1 MSGEWPSAV
10 AAGWHPVALLSELG
24 NRPLAARLMG
34 MPLVVFAGEKGPVVL
49 ADRCPHRAMPLSKGR
64 VEGGAIICPYHGW
77 RFGEGGRCLAVPGT
91 DSLPTAAARALTVRV
106 EAGLVW
112 TSLADEPGPFP
123 RLAPEMEDDR
133 LDTFWWAPP
142 PADARLL
149 DAIENHL
156 DPAHPHYLHPWI
168 VRSPSKRR
176 EVRVRLRLGPDGGEA
191 IYDEDAQASAL
202 MPRIM
207 EGRRL
212 RSIGRYFPPT
222 IGQVAFEG
230 RKGLT
235 LAITVIFSPEDH
247 GRTRPFAHFATPK
260 GVLPRWFKR
269 LALIGFHV
277 PVLRQDKAA
286 LAEQAANI
294 ARFGGADYAIGPLDF
309 LGPTIW
315 RLANGKPQK
324 VEEREEIV
332 WL

>member
-1 MSGEWPSAV
+1 MSVEWPKAV
-10 AAGWHPVALLSELG
+10 AAGWHPVALASALG
-24 NRPLAARLMG
+24 ARPLAASLMG
-34 MPLVVFAGEKGPVVL
+34 LPLVVFKGETGPVVL

-64 VEGGAIICPYHGW
+64 VESGAIVCPYHGW
-77 RFGEGGRCLAVPGT
+77 RFGEAGLCLAVPGT
-91 DSLPTAAARALTVRV
+91 DAVPGAAARALPVRV

-112 TSLADEPGPFP
+112 TSLAETPADFP
-123 RLAPEMEDDR
+123 RLPPEMADPS

-142 PADARLL
+142 VAEARLL

-176 EVRVRLRLGPDGGEA
+176 EVRVKIRLGPDGGEA
-191 IYDEDAQASAL
+191 IYEEDARAGAL

-230 RKGLT
+230 DKGLT
-235 LAITVIFSPEDH
+235 LAISVVFSPEDH
-247 GRTRPFAHFATPK
+247 DRTRPFAHFATPK
-260 GVLPRWFKR
+260 GLLPAWFKR
-269 LALIGFHV
+269 LVLIGFHV

-294 ARFGGADYAIGPLDF
+294 ARFGAADYAIGPLDF

-315 RLANGKPQK
+315 RLANGKEQK
-324 VEEREEIV
+324 VEEREETV